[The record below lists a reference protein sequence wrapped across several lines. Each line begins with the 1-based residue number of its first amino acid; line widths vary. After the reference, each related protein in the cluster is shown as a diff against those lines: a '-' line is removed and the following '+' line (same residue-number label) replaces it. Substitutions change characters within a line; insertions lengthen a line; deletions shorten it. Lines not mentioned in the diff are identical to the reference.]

1 MRRFSLFSITKDEQ
15 TAATA
20 AAAVVING
28 LEAHFV
34 VEIAL
39 KINLLGGSAG
49 CEGGG
54 QSYRQTLSMN
64 TV

>member
-20 AAAVVING
+20 AVAVVVING

-49 CEGGG
+49 CEGG
-54 QSYRQTLSMN
+54 RVIDKL
-64 TV
+64 

>member
-15 TAATA
+15 TAAT
-20 AAAVVING
+20 AVVING

-49 CEGGG
+49 CEGG
-54 QSYRQTLSMN
+54 RVIDKL
-64 TV
+64 